1 MKNLYNKF
9 LNKEFLRFLMVGILN
24 TLVGA
29 FVMFAL
35 YNLADCSY
43 WFSSAINYLVGGT
56 VSYFLNR
63 YFTFKTSYEGVFQIL
78 RFALTV
84 LISYLIAYSLAKPLV
99 LFILSESSQKVSEN
113 IAMGVGMV
121 LYTLINYFGQKF
133 FAFKKK
139 EDSKQL

>member
-1 MKNLYNKF
+1 
-9 LNKEFLRFLMVGILN
+9 MVGILN

-35 YNLADCSY
+35 YNLAGCSY
-43 WFSSAINYLVGGT
+43 WFSSAMNYLVGGT

-78 RFALTV
+78 RFAITV

-139 EDSKQL
+139 ENSKQL

>member
-1 MKNLYNKF
+1 
-9 LNKEFLRFLMVGILN
+9 
-24 TLVGA
+24 
-29 FVMFAL
+29 MFAL

-43 WFSSAINYLVGGT
+43 WFSSAMNYLVGGT

-78 RFALTV
+78 RFAITV

-139 EDSKQL
+139 DTSKQF